1 MEKHFIRKFHHN
13 HDVISTDKAY
23 MKKKIC
29 KFAAALLIALLC
41 SALVFIL
48 GGEKFLRVRSDVPSR
63 KIDAVVIL
71 AGPPIEDK
79 QRISAGSAMFSSAR
93 VRYIILPL
101 RHPTF
106 KWSWAARYYQ
116 LEHSN
121 PGNSLLI
128 GRSTP
133 SDQSAIAHY
142 GGTFVEAQKTAQIM
156 RKLKLTSAVIV
167 SSGYHMRRAK
177 LAFEQFRKNSHLQ
190 FYYYPVDQAAR
201 SGSLLWWMDTAYLS
215 DVIREYRKL
224 LAAYF
229 VYHPGI

>member
-1 MEKHFIRKFHHN
+1 
-13 HDVISTDKAY
+13 
-23 MKKKIC
+23 MKKKFC
-29 KFAAALLIALLC
+29 KFTAALLIALLC

-48 GGEKFLRVRSDVPSR
+48 FGEKFLRVGSDVPSR

-71 AGPPIEDK
+71 AGVPVEDK

-116 LEHSN
+116 LEHLN

-133 SDQSAIAHY
+133 SDKSAIARY
-142 GGTFVEAQKTAQIM
+142 GGTYVEAQKTAQIM
-156 RKLKLTSAVIV
+156 RKLKLKSAIIV

-177 LAFEQFRKNSHLQ
+177 LVFEQFRKNSHLQ
-190 FYYYPVDQAAR
+190 FYYYPVDQTAS

-215 DVIREYRKL
+215 NVLREYCKL

-229 VYHPGI
+229 VCSSGI